1 MASYILK
8 CALCGREFPAES
20 RLKTCPECG
29 IHGTM
34 HVLYDYS
41 EAKKRISRASL
52 AQDRRFSMWRYD
64 AIMPVQSQSRRPT
77 LQAGW
82 TPLYDMPQIASEY
95 NVRQLL
101 LKDDGRN
108 PTASLKDRASAVAVT
123 RAAEQNRGILACA
136 STGNAASSLAGFA
149 ANMGLKSV
157 IFVPENAPAAKVTQL
172 LVFGARVFLVRG
184 NYADA
189 VHLAIEAI
197 EHYGW
202 YDRNCAIN
210 PFLVEGKKTC
220 AMEIA
225 EQCGWDV
232 PDKVF
237 VSVGDGCI
245 VSSTY
250 KGFYDLYKAG
260 VTERIPQIIG
270 VQAEGACPIH
280 RAIQEGAAKVTFG
293 PSHTIADSIDVGTP
307 HNWAKALNAIRSS
320 HGDTTAVSDAEILS
334 AVAGLP
340 RKSGVFAE
348 PAGAAAYAGFVKFAR
363 EGRLKAPER
372 IAVIISGN
380 GLKDT
385 ASAQKAVP
393 PAATVAPDIDELIK
407 ILG

>member
-1 MASYILK
+1 
-8 CALCGREFPAES
+8 
-20 RLKTCPECG
+20 
-29 IHGTM
+29 M
-34 HVLYDYS
+34 HVLYDYD
-41 EAKKRISRASL
+41 EVKKQIDRTSL
-52 AQDRRFSMWRYD
+52 AADPRFSLWRYE
-64 AIMPVQSQSRRPT
+64 ALLPMRKNSRRPT
-77 LQAGW
+77 LQVGW

-95 NVRQLL
+95 DVGQLL
-101 LKDDGRN
+101 IKDDGRN

-123 RAAEQNRGILACA
+123 LAAERNRDVLACA

-157 IFVPENAPAAKVTQL
+157 IFVPETAPVAKVTQL
-172 LVFGARVFLVRG
+172 LVFGARVFLVKG
-184 NYADA
+184 DYAAA
-189 VHLAIEAI
+189 VRLAIEAI

-225 EQCGWDV
+225 EQCDWDV

-250 KGFYDLYKAG
+250 KGFYDLYKIG
-260 VTERIPQIIG
+260 VIDRIPQIIG

-280 RAIQEGAAKVTFG
+280 RAIQEGADKVVFG
-293 PSHTIADSIDVGTP
+293 PSHTIADSIDVGAP
-307 HNWAKALNAIRSS
+307 HNWAKALHAIRAS

-334 AVAGLP
+334 AVAELP

-348 PAGAAAYAGFVKFAR
+348 PAGATAYAGFVKFAR
-363 EGRLKAPER
+363 EGRLKASDR
-372 IAVIISGN
+372 VAVIISGN
-380 GLKDT
+380 GLKDV

-393 PAATVAPDIDELIK
+393 PAAKVAPNMEELIK